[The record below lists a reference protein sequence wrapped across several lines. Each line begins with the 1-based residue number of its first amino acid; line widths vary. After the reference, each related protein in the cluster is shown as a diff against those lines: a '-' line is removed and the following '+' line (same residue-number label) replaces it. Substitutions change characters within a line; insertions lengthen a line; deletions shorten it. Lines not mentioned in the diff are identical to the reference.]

1 MRPVLFVVAL
11 FLLGGAFTKAPY
23 GGTANAAEPLFQ
35 AGEAGLTIQW
45 IPNRPSAANPISLSG
60 ATVVMRALKYPGGT
74 ATSLSCVV
82 AGDGLSA
89 TYTMASTD
97 FPAPGIYQL
106 QFVATLSSSSIR
118 KSPVRQI
125 EVGESL

>member
-1 MRPVLFVVAL
+1 MPVLLILAL
-11 FLLGGAFTKAPY
+11 LLLGGLLTSSPY
-23 GGTANAAEPLFQ
+23 GEIARAGEPLFQ

-45 IPNRPSAANPISLSG
+45 IPNYPGASNPISLAG

-74 ATSLSCVV
+74 ATSLSCTV

-97 FPAPGIYQL
+97 FAAPGIYQI
-106 QFVATLSSSSIR
+106 QFVATFNSASIR
-118 KSPVRQI
+118 KSPLKQL